1 MDELRWALLLLGV
14 IVVLAVYVYTRRQ
27 AHSGNGSGVGAREGD
42 RAEPRIRG
50 EDLWGDDEKPVLG
63 TRTEPSLSDV
73 GPVIDDG
80 NTLPPLEPTED
91 PLSGPAEVADT
102 GPAIEQEPR
111 APADP
116 GPTINPEKIV
126 AMRVAAR
133 EGLTIEAEALV
144 LKLREQGLRHGK
156 FSIFHRHA
164 DEGSGAPLFS
174 VASMTEPGSFDLSRL
189 RETRLPGVTLF
200 MVLPGP
206 GDPVSSFDEMVV
218 TARGL
223 ADELDGE
230 VLDESGSTWS
240 VQRERYIRE
249 ELIQYRLQH
258 PPRA

>member
-1 MDELRWALLLLGV
+1 MDELRWALLILGV

-27 AHSGNGSGVGAREGD
+27 GRSVNGSGIDGRQGD
-42 RAEPRIRG
+42 RAEPLIRG
-50 EDLWGDDEKPVLG
+50 EDLWGDDENAARGP
-63 TRTEPSLSDV
+63 RAEPSLSDDL
-73 GPVIDDG
+73 GAIEAQDD
-80 NTLPPLEPTED
+80 PPSLGMTDAVDLVPEAT
-91 PLSGPAEVADT
+91 AEAE
-102 GPAIEQEPR
+102 PAIEREPR
-111 APADP
+111 APADA

-164 DEGSGAPLFS
+164 DEGRGAPLYS

-189 RETRLPGVTLF
+189 RETRMPGVTLF

-206 GDPVSSFDEMVV
+206 GDPVASFDEMVA
-218 TARGL
+218 TARAL
-223 ADELDGE
+223 ADELGGE